1 MTRLLGSSFL
11 HVHSTNIYASLISK
25 QACAVVR
32 HQSKKC
38 LLTLG
43 VRPSSGCFSPFAV
56 SSFLSYLAFSSETPD
71 TSVTKILALC
81 TLHVSLHLRR
91 FHRKWY
97 FLSKL
102 PYNGF
107 PSCLKSFY
115 EKSLTNI
122 PFKKLSKSVSNFL
135 P

>member
-1 MTRLLGSSFL
+1 MTRLLGSYSL
-11 HVHSTNIYASLISK
+11 HVNSTNIYISLISK

-43 VRPSSGCFSPFAV
+43 VRPSSGVREEEIFKDEVGGGKGRVKKVFLFAV

-91 FHRKWY
+91 FHRKRY

-107 PSCLKSFY
+107 PSCLKSF
-115 EKSLTNI
+115 I
-122 PFKKLSKSVSNFL
+122 
-135 P
+135 